1 MSIRSLEALDRV
13 LNRGGE
19 PDDVLLATVHVLTKE
34 PGFSWAG
41 VAFLEEGE
49 LVLGPSAGEASELEH
64 VRIPIVYQGAAV
76 GELWVD
82 GDADHA
88 ILSRIAF
95 LISAHVLIGWDTRGD
110 GWEP

>member
-1 MSIRSLEALDRV
+1 MSSRSLEALDRV

-19 PDDVLLATVHVLTKE
+19 PDDVLLATVQVLTKE
-34 PGFSWAG
+34 PGISWAG
-41 VAFLEEGE
+41 VAFLEEDE
-49 LVLGPSAGEASELEH
+49 LVLGPSAGEASELER
-64 VRIPIVYQGAAV
+64 VRVPIAYQGATV

-82 GDADHA
+82 GEADHA

-95 LISAHVLIGWDTRGD
+95 LISAHVLIGWDTRGE